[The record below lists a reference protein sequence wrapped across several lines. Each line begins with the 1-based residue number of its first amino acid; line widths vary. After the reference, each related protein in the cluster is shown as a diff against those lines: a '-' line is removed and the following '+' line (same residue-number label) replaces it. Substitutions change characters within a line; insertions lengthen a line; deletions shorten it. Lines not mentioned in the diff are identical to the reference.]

1 MEHWRR
7 YRHPQVYRTE
17 ARPKKQPLR
26 LLTWRPTRQ
35 WLMVIAVLLVA
46 IGLVWLVTAS
56 ALFRIADVVVLGE
69 ATPAIDDALHDLIG
83 RNLLF
88 LKEHELLTD
97 LMATDPSLA
106 SLHIVRG
113 FPDHLQV
120 VIARRHPVLVW
131 QVGETAWA
139 IDPSGVAF
147 GLDPT
152 TSVGIPRIIDSR
164 GQPVSAGE
172 QLLSVDFVAFVE
184 KAFAQGPLVIGGAI
198 DHGEVGE
205 TTFHLSLVTEWGW
218 TIVVDTTRPIDGQYA
233 NLGLLLAQ
241 HRADIHTYVD
251 LRLAGKAYVK

>member
-7 YRHPQVYRTE
+7 YRNPQVFRTE
-17 ARPKKQPLR
+17 PRPKKQPIGLLR
-26 LLTWRPTRQ
+26 WRPTRRF
-35 WLMVIAVLLVA
+35 VLVTIGLSVVV
-46 IGLVWLVTAS
+46 GLVWLVTAS

-69 ATPAIDDALHDLIG
+69 ATPATRDALRNLTG

-88 LKEHELLTD
+88 LKEQQLLTD

-106 SLHIVRG
+106 SLRIVRG

-120 VIARRHPVLVW
+120 LIERRHPALVW

-139 IDPSGVAF
+139 IDSSGVAF

-152 TSVGIPRIIDSR
+152 TTVGIPRILDAH
-164 GQPVSAGE
+164 GQPVSTGE
-172 QLLSVDFVAFVE
+172 QLLSADFVAFARE
-184 KAFAQGPLVIGGAI
+184 AFAQGPVVIGGAI

-218 TIVVDTTRPIDGQYA
+218 SIVVDTTRPIGGQYA
-233 NLGLLLAQ
+233 NLGLLLAG
-241 HRADIHTYVD
+241 HRADIHEYVD
-251 LRLAGKAYVK
+251 LRLAGKAYLK